1 MHVDWVHKQLLAQS
15 HFDQIQ
21 VLKSPTVHVMESRS
35 KRDLIGNEG
44 IVILDMVRR
53 LNRRGAID
61 HLMKLIKKTH
71 PADVAWVYRHL
82 TAEERSAVFGI
93 IVKTDAVGEFLSELD
108 ILLVTD
114 LVKGLTPQT
123 MADILSDMPSD
134 DAVDILEV
142 LPPELATVIREHMG
156 KKDRMEVDEL
166 MQYDPETAGGLMSP
180 DFMYLDEEWT
190 AGEAIK
196 SVQKRSE
203 EKEMVFY
210 LYITHGD
217 HKLSGVVS
225 LRELLMHPAETKLK
239 EIMNPNVISVT
250 TDTDQGEVAHVVSK
264 YNILAVPVVDS
275 NYTLVGIVTVDD
287 IIDVIREEASEE
299 FLQMAG
305 AGKDREILLKSTRES
320 AFIRAPWLFASWIG
334 GVMAMIIIGAFEH
347 ELSKVIALASFIPV
361 VIGMGGNIAT
371 QSSTII
377 VRGIATG
384 RINLDESMR
393 VVLKEMRVGVIL
405 GLLYGVF
412 LGVIAYFGFAD
423 PPMLGVVVGI
433 SIFCC
438 MIMSATLGTIIPL
451 ILKRFDIDAAI
462 ATGPFVT
469 TSIDI
474 LGVLMYFW
482 VAKLFLDL

>member
-1 MHVDWVHKQLLAQS
+1 MQGVD
-15 HFDQIQ
+15 
-21 VLKSPTVHVMESRS
+21 
-35 KRDLIGNEG
+35 KRELIGNEG
-44 IVILDMVRR
+44 MVVLDMVRR

-61 HLMKLIKKTH
+61 HLRKLIDKTH
-71 PADVAWVYRHL
+71 PADMAWVYRHL
-82 TAEERSAVFGI
+82 TEDERTAVFNI
-93 IVKTDAVGEFLSELD
+93 IVKTDSVGEFLSELD
-108 ILLVTD
+108 VLHVTE
-114 LVKGLTPQT
+114 LVKGLTPQYL
-123 MADILSDMPSD
+123 AEILSAMPSD

-142 LPPELATVIREHMG
+142 LPAAIANDIREHMAL
-156 KKDRMEVDEL
+156 KDREEVEEL
-166 MQYDPETAGGLMSP
+166 LQYDPETAGGLMSP
-180 DFMYLDEEWT
+180 DFMYLDEELT

-225 LRELLMHPAETKLK
+225 LRQLLMHPADRKLK
-239 EIMNPNVISVT
+239 EIMNPNVISVN
-250 TDTDQGEVAHVVSK
+250 TDTEQGEVAQVVSK

-305 AGKDREILLKSTRES
+305 AGKDREILLKTTRES

-334 GVMAMIIIGAFEH
+334 GIMAMFIIGSFED
-347 ELSKVIALASFIPV
+347 ELQKVITLASFIPI

-371 QSSTII
+371 QSSTIV

-384 RINLDESMR
+384 RINLDASFR
-393 VVLKEMRVGVIL
+393 VVMKEMQVGIIL
-405 GLLYGVF
+405 GLIYGLF
-412 LGVIAYFGFAD
+412 LGVIAYFGFPD
-423 PPMLGVVVGI
+423 PALLGVVVGV
-433 SIFCC
+433 SIFFC
-438 MIMSATLGTIIPL
+438 MAMSATLGTTIPL

-474 LGVLMYFW
+474 LGVLMYFY
-482 VAKLFLDL
+482 VAKLLLDL